1 MPAFNILE
9 FIPTHFCRCARS
21 IVVLHMALFEVV
33 LETRLKKKKNGV
45 EMSLHKLSG
54 NRAQGGFVQSS
65 YRQPGVG
72 SFQQKSL
79 VAT

>member
-33 LETRLKKKKNGV
+33 LETRLKKKKKWSPLGLIKSEDCPTMGLKMV
-45 EMSLHKLSG
+45 LGSLPP
-54 NRAQGGFVQSS
+54 VC
-65 YRQPGVG
+65 
-72 SFQQKSL
+72 
-79 VAT
+79 